1 MLDLKTNR
9 VVVID
14 CPPTGGLLGTSL
26 PERAGGAVSVS
37 NAEGPSAALTPSGA
51 RRLTVEWITRVA
63 DIDALAG
70 EWRAL
75 ESAVE
80 DRTVFSTF
88 DFLVTWYRNYAGAY
102 GGEPLVGIARRGGT
116 LVGVAPLVIR
126 HGRLGGIPVTRVQFA
141 MHDCYAGE
149 FLVEDDHPE
158 TIGAFIDSLATV
170 VKCGLICLNG
180 IEPGSG
186 RFRAVEGSAKRHRLA
201 IEQTNHPN
209 AIVDLKN
216 GYDAY
221 CDAMSRNFRRTVKRQ
236 AQRLVATGAPIVD
249 GARLTEGVDRL
260 ESHIDRLFAVTEAS
274 YKLKGQRLADCH
286 RDYLA
291 GLARQ
296 FGPRGMLHLSILSIG
311 GRDAAVVMGL
321 AERDCYYDVTLAYI
335 EDLAELSPGAYLM
348 QEVLRDLAASGVHT
362 MVSHG
367 AHEYKRRWSTAFIPS
382 TRVFLFSRCS
392 SGLLSRFV
400 RFKMAPVWRRFGATD
415 A

>member
-1 MLDLKTNR
+1 MLSQKTER
-9 VVVID
+9 MIAGER
-14 CPPTGGLLGTSL
+14 PPMGGLLETSL
-26 PERAGGAVSVS
+26 DERGHS
-37 NAEGPSAALTPSGA
+37 ALTVTNSASSSTASAPSGP
-51 RRLTVEWITRVA
+51 RSVTVNWITRVA
-63 DIDALAG
+63 DIEALAG
-70 EWRAL
+70 EWRAF
-75 ESAVE
+75 ESAVQ

-102 GGEPLVGIARRGGT
+102 GGDPLIGIARRGGT

-126 HGRLGGIPVTRVQFA
+126 RGRLGGIPLTRVQFA

-158 TIGAFIDSLATV
+158 TVGAFIDSLAGG
-170 VKCGLICLNG
+170 VKFGLICLNG
-180 IEPGSG
+180 IEPGSD
-186 RFRAVEGSAKRHRLA
+186 RFRAVEESAQRHRLA

-216 GYDAY
+216 GYEGY

-236 AQRLVATGAPIVD
+236 AQRLTAAGAPIVD
-249 GARLTEGVDRL
+249 GVQLTAGVDRL
-260 ESHIDRLFAVTEAS
+260 ESSIDRLFAVTEAS
-274 YKLKGQRLADCH
+274 YKLKGQRLADRH

-296 FGPRGMLHLSILSIG
+296 FGPRGMLHLSLLSIG
-311 GRDAAVVMGL
+311 GKDAAVVMGL
-321 AERDCYYDVTLAYI
+321 VERGCYYDVTLAYI

-367 AHEYKRRWSTAFIPS
+367 AHEYKRRWSTAFVPS
-382 TRVFLFSRCS
+382 TRVFLFSRS
-392 SGLLSRFV
+392 ISGLVSRFI
-400 RFKMAPVWRRFGATD
+400 RFRMAPVWRRFGATEP
-415 A
+415 

>member
-1 MLDLKTNR
+1 MLDQNTKR
-9 VVVID
+9 II
-14 CPPTGGLLGTSL
+14 
-26 PERAGGAVSVS
+26 AGGCLPMGGVLRPSLGELENS
-37 NAEGPSAALTPSGA
+37 PLTMTNADGPSIAFAPSGA
-51 RRLTVEWITRVA
+51 RSITVEWITRVA
-63 DIDALAG
+63 DIAALGG

-75 ESAVE
+75 ESAVQ

-102 GGEPLVGIARRGGT
+102 GGDPLIGIARRGGT

-126 HGRLGGIPVTRVQFA
+126 RGRLGGIPLTRVQFA
-141 MHDCYAGE
+141 MHDCFAGE

-158 TIGAFIDSLATV
+158 TIAAFIDSLASE

-180 IEPGSG
+180 IEPGTD
-186 RFRAVEGSAKRHRLA
+186 RFRAVEESAKRHRLA

-216 GYDAY
+216 GYEGY

-236 AQRLVATGAPIVD
+236 AQRLTATGAPIVD
-249 GARLTEGVDRL
+249 GVQLTAGVDRL
-260 ESHIDRLFAVTEAS
+260 EPSIDRLFVVNEAS

-296 FGPRGMLHLSILSIG
+296 FGPRGMLHLSLLSIG
-311 GRDAAVVMGL
+311 GKDAAVVMGL
-321 AERDCYYDVTLAYI
+321 VERGCYYDVTLAYV
-335 EDLAELSPGAYLM
+335 EQLAELSPGAYLM

-367 AHEYKRRWSTAFIPS
+367 AHEYKRRWSTAFVPS
-382 TRVFLFSRCS
+382 TRVFLFSRS
-392 SGLLSRFV
+392 ISGLVSRFV
-400 RFKMAPVWRRFGATD
+400 RFMMAPLWRKLGATEP
-415 A
+415 